1 MRTTTSLYH
10 RLLSSSPPLLLS
22 SSQASGGVVSRRNT
36 VYESWLP
43 APSGQFSRCRR
54 REARGRPTE
63 QYLHIYDSDTDAS
76 VLECSLEWR
85 EEE

>member
-1 MRTTTSLYH
+1 MAYKNYNLILSSH
-10 RLLSSSPPLLLS
+10 RLLSSSSPPLLLS
-22 SSQASGGVVSRRNT
+22 SSPQASGGVVSRRNT

-54 REARGRPTE
+54 RETRGRPTE

-76 VLECSLEWR
+76 VR
-85 EEE
+85 